1 MYPDTLLYIYIN
13 LYIFI
18 IFLYYIHKK
27 LISFLLIYK
36 ILYITQTLSI
46 KTYLYTYT
54 IMSTI
59 NKMFEYLV
67 KYNKETSQLIDLLLF
82 NIISILFRIFI
93 TLLQLFIIFVFAVSA
108 IFIPL
113 MIITHIYI
121 IFSFTDNAY
130 ILH

>member
-1 MYPDTLLYIYIN
+1 M
-13 LYIFI
+13 
-18 IFLYYIHKK
+18 
-27 LISFLLIYK
+27 ISFLLIYK

-93 TLLQLFIIFVFAVSA
+93 TLLQLFIIFGFAVSA